1 MQNGTIFVVDDDVF
15 VQRHLDLLARQMGV
29 RFQSY
34 LTAEQF
40 LNAYAGEHPACIV
53 SEFRLLGMHGNKFQE
68 VLMQREINLP
78 LIFLTG
84 HAETESVVAAMK
96 NGATTVL
103 DKPCS
108 EHLLARVIHEALLRD
123 DEAQQVVEQW
133 AEVRQRVAQ
142 LTAKECQV
150 LDLMMEGKPNKVIAK
165 RLGVSLRTVE
175 VRRQHIFQ
183 KMNTRSV
190 AELVRL
196 VLEAQE
202 ARAGVVNGKRVGG
215 WV

>member
-1 MQNGTIFVVDDDVF
+1 MDNSGTIYLVDDDVF
-15 VQRHLDLLARQMGV
+15 VQKHLAVLARQMGV
-29 RFQSY
+29 ACENY

-40 LNAYAGEHPACIV
+40 LNAYAGDHPACIV
-53 SEFRLLGMHGNKFQE
+53 TEFRLLGMDGNKFQE
-68 VLMQREINLP
+68 TMIAEGIQLP
-78 LIFLTG
+78 VIFLTG
-84 HAETESVVAAMK
+84 HARTETTVRAMK
-96 NGATTVL
+96 NGALTVL

-108 EHLLARVIHEALLRD
+108 EHALAREIHGALAHD
-123 DEAQQVVEQW
+123 QESVQADQQS
-133 AEVRQRVAQ
+133 AAVRRRVAQ

-150 LDLMMEGKPNKVIAK
+150 LDLMMDGKPNKVIAK

-202 ARAGVVNGKRVGG
+202 ARQGVLNGRH
-215 WV
+215 

>member
-1 MQNGTIFVVDDDVF
+1 MNDNATIYLIDDDVF
-15 VQRHLDLLARQMGV
+15 VQKHMTLLARQMGV
-29 RFQSY
+29 GCQTF

-40 LNAYAGEHPACIV
+40 LNAYAGQHPTCVVA
-53 SEFRLLGMHGNKFQE
+53 EFRLLGMDGIRLQE
-68 VLMQREINLP
+68 TMVAQGISLP
-78 LIFLTG
+78 IIFLTA
-84 HAETESVVAAMK
+84 HAFTEMTVRAMK
-96 NGATTVL
+96 NGAVTVF

-108 EHLLARVIHEALLRD
+108 ERALAREIQAALLLN
-123 DEAQQVVEQW
+123 DEMSQANQHHL
-133 AEVRQRVAQ
+133 EVRQRVAQ
-142 LTAKECQV
+142 LTDKECQV

-196 VLEAQE
+196 VLACNGL
-202 ARAGVVNGKRVGG
+202 RPGVVCDKV
-215 WV
+215 